1 MNREDKEKLLD
12 LPEYQFLKTNP
23 DLKEG
28 IFLLGFSGSHAYGTN
43 VPDSDIDVRG
53 IAYNTKES
61 ILGLQKFEQVVDAD
75 TDTTVYAFNKVI
87 GLLAECNPS
96 ILDMVGLRAEDY
108 LILDDTGKELLAN
121 QDMFFSRRAVATFG
135 GYANAQLRRLQNAL
149 AHDAYPDAEKQRH
162 ILGTLQTMM
171 VTFNDRYQEQYGLK
185 VYIEDGRLLT
195 DMNVKGY
202 PLRQAH
208 GMLSEMVAVIR
219 NFEKLNHRNSKK
231 DDKHLNKHAM
241 HLVRLFCTGTE
252 LLEKGTLHTYREKE
266 HDLLMDIRN
275 GKFQNSDH
283 TFKSEFFDLVSEW
296 EKKFQYA
303 AENTSLPEKADMVRI
318 EEFVMKVNRKTVNRE

>member
-28 IFLLGFSGSHAYGTN
+28 IFLLGFSGSHAYGTY
-43 VPDSDIDVRG
+43 VPDSDIDIRG

-162 ILGTLQTMM
+162 ILGTLQTMLL
-171 VTFNDRYQEQYGLK
+171 TFNDRYQEQYGLK
-185 VYIEDGRLLT
+185 VYIEGGQLLT
-195 DMNVKGY
+195 DMDVKGY

-208 GMLSEMVAVIR
+208 GMLSEMVSVIR
-219 NFEKLNHRNSKK
+219 AFEKLNHRNSKK